1 MGGFSLVFNRDIT
14 IFEQSKSNLRYIYN
28 TEKEEEPEE
37 RPNKKRN
44 SVFVGQ
50 SKIDGTKGLKC

>member
-28 TEKEEEPEE
+28 TEKEEKPEE

-44 SVFVGQ
+44 SVFAGQ
-50 SKIDGTKGLKC
+50 SKIDGTKDLKC